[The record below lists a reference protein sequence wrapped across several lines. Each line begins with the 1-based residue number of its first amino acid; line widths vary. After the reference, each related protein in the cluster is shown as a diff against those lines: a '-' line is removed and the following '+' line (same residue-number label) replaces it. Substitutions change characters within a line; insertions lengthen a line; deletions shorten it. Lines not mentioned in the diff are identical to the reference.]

1 MRRDANWT
9 MAVCDIDAAHSPDDA
24 LRNLQWIA
32 ARVPGTAATALI
44 ESRHWS
50 WSDPV
55 PLDERDVWYTRLVE
69 GHGNHRL
76 VLEGLAT
83 CADVFLDDAVIL
95 HSENMFVPCDIDI
108 ELRGT
113 HRLAIRF
120 HALKSCVAGR
130 NGRARWRPRMIQPPE
145 LRFARTSALGHMS
158 GFAPPAPPVGPWR
171 PIRLAPLERANLTS
185 SRVHARL
192 DDANGVIDVEMEFDR
207 APDARPLIHCEGVT
221 LLLEPRT
228 ASVFAGTLR
237 APGVEKWFPHTHGAP
252 RLYMVSAQVGDNSFE
267 LARTGFRT
275 IEVERDVDGRGF
287 ALRVNSIDV
296 FCRGAVW
303 TPLDAISL
311 QNDPEALGRTIG
323 LAREAGV
330 NMFRIGGTS
339 VYETDEFYRACDAA
353 GILVWQDFMFSNF
366 DYPAGDPVFAA
377 AVESEARQFLQRTSS
392 SPALGVLCGGN
403 EVYQQAAMMGVAE
416 AKWRSPLFEDLLARV
431 CAQEREDA
439 VYVVNSPSGG
449 ALPFHA
455 DAGVSHYY
463 GVGAYRRPLE
473 DARRADV
480 RFATEC
486 LGFANAPEARTVAS
500 DFGAAPLSSPLWSRR
515 IPRDIGAEQDF
526 EQTRDHYLG
535 VLYGVD
541 PVALKRDQPL
551 RYLDFSRAAVAEVM
565 EATIGEWRRP
575 QSSCAG
581 ALVWFWKDL
590 WASSGFGVLDWRGEP
605 KSPWWALRRA
615 FRPVQVLLSD
625 EGVNGLFVHCLNER
639 PAPFKGALTMR
650 CFKDGATV
658 VMNSRRDIEIAPHSS
673 LTLRDCEV
681 WGGFFDT
688 AYAYRFG
695 PPAHEST
702 VATLSD
708 AAGAIIAESWRFP
721 LGRAAAM
728 FNPALTANV
737 FRDEAGFGLRIR
749 ADRLAQSV
757 KIEDRALI
765 PLDNWLHLAPDE
777 EKIVRFVNGGAAPEG
792 RIAALGGPPLSYRSC
807 AN

>member
-1 MRRDANWT
+1 MLLDANWT
-9 MAVCDIDAAHSPDDA
+9 MAVCDIDAALSPDDA
-24 LRNLQWIA
+24 LHNLQWTN
-32 ARVPGTAATALI
+32 ARVPGTVVAALI
-44 ESRHWS
+44 ESRRWS

-55 PLDERDVWYTRLVE
+55 PIDERDVWYTRPVN
-69 GHGNHRL
+69 GHGPHRL
-76 VLEGLAT
+76 ELEGLAT
-83 CADVFLDDAVIL
+83 CADVFLDDAMVL
-95 HSENMFVPCDIDI
+95 HSANMFVARSIDID
-108 ELRGT
+108 LRGT
-113 HRLAIRF
+113 HRLTIRF
-120 HALKSCVAGR
+120 HALTSCIGGR
-130 NGRARWRPRMIQPPE
+130 KGRARWRPRMIQPPD
-145 LRFARTSALGHMS
+145 LRFVRTSALGHMS

-171 PIRLAPLERANLTS
+171 PIRLVSPERANLTS
-185 SRVHARL
+185 SYVHARL
-192 DDANGVIDVEMEFDR
+192 DGSDGLIDVDMEFDR
-207 APDARPLIHCEGVT
+207 APDAQPLIRCEGVT
-221 LLLEPRT
+221 LPLEPRT
-228 ASVFAGTLR
+228 ASAFHGTLR
-237 APGVEKWFPHTHGAP
+237 APGAEKWFPHTHGAP
-252 RLYMVSAQVGDNSFE
+252 RLYTVSAQVGDDLFE

-287 ALRVNSIDV
+287 ALRVNGIEV

-323 LAREAGV
+323 LASEAGV

-366 DYPAGDPVFAA
+366 DYSAGDPDFAA
-377 AVESEARQFLQRTSS
+377 AVECEARQFLRRTSS

-416 AKWRSPLFEDLLARV
+416 ANWRSPLFEELLPRV

-480 RFATEC
+480 RFASEC

-500 DFGAAPLSSPLWSRR
+500 DFGDAPLASPLWSSR
-515 IPRDIGAEQDF
+515 IPRDAGAQQDF
-526 EQTRDHYLG
+526 EQTRDHYIGL
-535 VLYGVD
+535 LYGVD
-541 PVALKRDQPL
+541 PVALKRDDQL

-575 QSSCAG
+575 LSSCSG

-605 KSPWWALRRA
+605 KSPWWSLRRA
-615 FRPVQVLLSD
+615 FRPIQVLLSD
-625 EGVNGLFVHCLNER
+625 EGVNGLFVHCVNDR
-639 PAPFKGALTMR
+639 PAPFRGMLTMR
-650 CFKDGATV
+650 CFKDGTTV
-658 VMNSRRDIEIAPHSS
+658 VMNACRNVEIAPHSS
-673 LTLRDCEV
+673 LTLRDCDL
-681 WGGFFDT
+681 WNGFFDT
-688 AYAYRFG
+688 TYSYRFG

-702 VATLSD
+702 VATLRD
-708 AAGAIIAESWRFP
+708 ASGAIIAESWHFP
-721 LGRAAAM
+721 LGRAAAL
-728 FNPALTANV
+728 FSPTLTAHV
-737 FRDEAGFGLRIR
+737 FCDESGFGLRMR
-749 ADRLAQSV
+749 ATRFAQSV

-765 PLDNWLHLAPDE
+765 PLDNWLHLAPGE
-777 EKIVRFVNGGAAPEG
+777 ERIVRFLDGAAAPEG
-792 RIAALGGPPLSYRSC
+792 LVAALDGPPLSYGIV
-807 AN
+807 AD